1 MSGEGKYGEMERWSK
16 VTTTTSRSK
25 ATTTAKEAK
34 VAVPKIYN
42 AIAKIQAGVGNIP
55 KTGVGPA
62 SQGSYKYVKNDDIL
76 EAISKLMIE
85 NKVITKPCIK
95 SHDLVTREIGANRF
109 VSMTVVELEV
119 TYISLEDGS
128 EFVTTVIAEGADN
141 GDKGGRKAVTQA
153 QKIANLLTFNI
164 ATGEPDPDGMEVTA
178 TASTATPVQKKIS
191 SAGANGATKLYNEI
205 KAFLGANELPGSV
218 ANGIGNRLSGG
229 NAEWMKDEKVLA
241 EVLKALKNGEVE

>member
-1 MSGEGKYGEMERWSK
+1 M
-16 VTTTTSRSK
+16 TTATTSRSK

-42 AIAKIQAGVGNIP
+42 AIANIQAGVGNIP

-76 EAISKLMIE
+76 ESISKLMIE
-85 NKVITKPCIK
+85 NKVISRPNIK

-109 VSMTVVELEV
+109 VAMTVVELEV

-164 ATGEPDPDGMEVTA
+164 ATGEPDPDGMEVTPVA
-178 TASTATPVQKKIS
+178 QSATPVQKKIS
-191 SAGANGATKLYNEI
+191 SAGATGATKLYNEI
-205 KAFLGANELPGSV
+205 KAFLGANELAGSV
-218 ANGIGNRLSGG
+218 ANGIGNRISGG
-229 NAEWMKDEKVLA
+229 NSEWMKDEKILA

>member
-1 MSGEGKYGEMERWSK
+1 M
-16 VTTTTSRSK
+16 
-25 ATTTAKEAK
+25 
-34 VAVPKIYN
+34 AVPKIYN
-42 AIAKIQAGVGNIP
+42 AIANIQAGVGNVP
-55 KTGVGPA
+55 KAGIGPA

-85 NKVITKPCIK
+85 NKVITRPVITN
-95 SHDLVTREIGANRF
+95 HELVTREIGANRF
-109 VSMTVVELEV
+109 VAMTVVTLDV
-119 TYISLEDGS
+119 TYISIEDGS
-128 EFVTTVIAEGADN
+128 EFTVSVTAEGADN

-164 ATGEPDPDGMEVTA
+164 ATGEPDPEGMEVSPVA
-178 TASTATPVQKKIS
+178 QHASPVQKKIS
-191 SAGANGATKLYNEI
+191 SAGATGATKTYNEI

-229 NAEWMKDEKVLA
+229 NAEWMKDESVLA

>member
-1 MSGEGKYGEMERWSK
+1 MATSTASK
-16 VTTTTSRSK
+16 SK
-25 ATTTAKEAK
+25 TVSSNKEDK

-55 KTGVGPA
+55 KAGVGPA
-62 SQGSYKYVKNDDIL
+62 SQGSYKYMKNDDIL
-76 EAISKLMIE
+76 VAISKLMIE
-85 NKVITKPCIK
+85 NKVITRPNIK
-95 SHDLVTREIGANRF
+95 RHDLVTREIGANRS
-109 VSMTVVELEV
+109 VAMTVVELEV

-164 ATGEPDPDGMEVTA
+164 ATGEPDPDGMEVV
-178 TASTATPVQKKIS
+178 ASTSTSTPVQKKIS
-191 SAGANGATKLYNEI
+191 TASSSGTTKVYNEI

-218 ANGIGNRLSGG
+218 ANGIGNRISGG
-229 NAEWMKDEKVLA
+229 NAEWMKDEKVLV

>member
-1 MSGEGKYGEMERWSK
+1 MTETK
-16 VTTTTSRSK
+16 TTN
-25 ATTTAKEAK
+25 KEAK
-34 VAVPKIYN
+34 LAVPKIYN
-42 AIAKIQAGVGNIP
+42 AIAAIQAGVGNIP
-55 KTGVGPA
+55 KSGVGPA

-85 NKVITKPCIK
+85 NKVITRPNIK
-95 SHDLVTREIGANRF
+95 KHDLVTREIGANRF
-109 VSMTVVELEV
+109 VSMTIVELEV

-164 ATGEPDPDGMEVTA
+164 ATGEPDPDGMEV
-178 TASTATPVQKKIS
+178 SSMSSDKTPVQKRIATASSGGPTKI
-191 SAGANGATKLYNEI
+191 YNEI
-205 KAFLGANELPGSV
+205 KVFLGANELAGSV
-218 ANGIGNRLSGG
+218 ANGIGNRISGG